1 MKDFLDF
8 ASGSIQQVGLSFFMS
23 CILPAGVFAL
33 IQAFVLIP
41 LTARNVPALT
51 GLGLSA
57 TPPTL
62 PNSLDLSG
70 LFAFVLVPLA
80 LGVLLLGMNSF
91 LIRLYSGFVW
101 PLNIL
106 LRSRTQLKRQQI
118 MHRYG
123 VLNDYRAE
131 YQANVAALSRN
142 RFSNEAD
149 LQQLKDN
156 IQQIENA
163 IRTEHERIDTD
174 SMNTADNTN
183 NAALPKNSA
192 DAAPTRLGNVLAVT
206 AEYAAEH
213 YGIDAATF
221 WPRLYPLLQKAAPE
235 HYERIGSQKASLDL
249 SLNLSFLSTVVALEA
264 ALILVISIL
273 SGIRSDVPLILLIG
287 IGGALLAIIFYDN
300 CVSAAHNLGKLIA
313 VSFDFYRGL
322 ILTAF
327 NLQMP
332 GDLHAEY
339 ALWIALAAFVRRAE
353 PFYFPAR
360 SVSAADVK

>member
-23 CILPAGVFAL
+23 CILPAGIFAL

-70 LFAFVLVPLA
+70 LLAFVLIPLA
-80 LGVLLLGMNSF
+80 LGVLLLGMNGF

-101 PLNIL
+101 PLNVL

-118 MHRYG
+118 VHRYG
-123 VLNDYRAE
+123 VLNDYRAD
-131 YQANVAALSRN
+131 YQANVVALSRYTS
-142 RFSNEAD
+142 SNEAD

-163 IRTEHERIDTD
+163 IRNEHERIDTN
-174 SMNTADNTN
+174 SMNAANGTN
-183 NAALPKNSA
+183 NVALPKNSA

-235 HYERIGSQKASLDL
+235 HYERIGAQKASLDL
-249 SLNLSFLSTVVALEA
+249 SLNLSFLSAITAFEA
-264 ALILVISIL
+264 ALILI
-273 SGIRSDVPLILLIG
+273 SGIRSDVPLTLLIG
-287 IGGALLAIIFYDN
+287 IGGTLLAIVFYDN
-300 CVSAAHNLGKLIA
+300 CVSAAHSLGKLIA

-322 ILTAF
+322 VLAAF

-332 GDLHAEY
+332 DDLYAEY
-339 ALWIALAAFVRRAE
+339 ALWIELAAFVRRAE

-360 SVSAADVK
+360 SVPADE